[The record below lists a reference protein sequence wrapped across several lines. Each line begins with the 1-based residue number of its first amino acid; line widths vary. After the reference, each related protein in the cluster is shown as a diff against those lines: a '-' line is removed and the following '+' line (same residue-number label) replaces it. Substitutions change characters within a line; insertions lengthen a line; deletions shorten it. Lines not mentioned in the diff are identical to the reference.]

1 MTQPWPL
8 TPLFDLF
15 YFLSQ
20 NSLFPFVPGQR
31 FNHSLHFSRHFSTLL
46 LARGISM
53 SVSLALFFI
62 PDVIAFSPLHGRER
76 LWKYKLKST
85 SSSLLTFF
93 SFLSQILNHVPCSS
107 TEYSLSLLKKM
118 MKTMRRGLSQRMP
131 ARNMGCVS
139 GRPQPLFT
147 QSHPAMGTIGRRQRR
162 LLQRCV
168 RAEHYVSKPSLW
180 LLDVSEVWIQLWPQG
195 TERGTILFVFSTTMQ
210 IITSAAG
217 HSLANMF

>member
-62 PDVIAFSPLHGRER
+62 PNVIGFSPLYGRER

-107 TEYSLSLLKKM
+107 TEYSLSLLKEWLRPWEQVFRNRCLPE
-118 MKTMRRGLSQRMP
+118 TRAVFQDSHNPLSP
-131 ARNMGCVS
+131 KA
-139 GRPQPLFT
+139 
-147 QSHPAMGTIGRRQRR
+147 
-162 LLQRCV
+162 
-168 RAEHYVSKPSLW
+168 
-180 LLDVSEVWIQLWPQG
+180 IQQWVP
-195 TERGTILFVFSTTMQ
+195 
-210 IITSAAG
+210 
-217 HSLANMF
+217 